1 MPYVCA
7 ALARHIYHCL
17 KYQEPYDLQQAF
29 QVPEVASASPQAK
42 PPLEANLEGHFQVME
57 AQLDQEEE

>member
-29 QVPEVASASPQAK
+29 QVPEAAPATQQAE
-42 PPLEANLEGHFQVME
+42 PPLEADLEGHFQVME
-57 AQLDQEEE
+57 GQLGQEEG